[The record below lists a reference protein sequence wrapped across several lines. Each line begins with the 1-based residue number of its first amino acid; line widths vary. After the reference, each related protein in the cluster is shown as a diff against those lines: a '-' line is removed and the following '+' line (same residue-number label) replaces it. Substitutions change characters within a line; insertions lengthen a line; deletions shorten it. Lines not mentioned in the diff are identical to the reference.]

1 MDRTLKEESRIYID
15 KTLLIKEFIDHPKQI
30 FQLFQENGANLLNS
44 SPLETSPAIKRTRF
58 NKVKTAIGV
67 NSFKELVE
75 ESSIFIDKAML
86 IKEFMDHSAQ
96 VLLITCPRRWSK
108 SINMDMIKT
117 FFEIEA
123 DTNGNRYKDKTG
135 SK

>member
-1 MDRTLKEESRIYID
+1 M
-15 KTLLIKEFIDHPKQI
+15 
-30 FQLFQENGANLLNS
+30 
-44 SPLETSPAIKRTRF
+44 
-58 NKVKTAIGV
+58 

-135 SK
+135 SKWAFYFQSFLIEGGIKMIKI